1 MSIKYTSTNVNKWG
15 LVQSAINENETQ
27 FTTSKNYNKKV
38 NHISCVVVLVG
49 LVLVG
54 LVVAFIFTIA

>member
-1 MSIKYTSTNVNKWG
+1 MSIKHTSNAGNKWG
-15 LVQSAINENETQ
+15 LVNSETSVPEFTNSSDYNSRVNKNSAL
-27 FTTSKNYNKKV
+27 
-38 NHISCVVVLVG
+38 VLVVG